1 MRVRTIIFGWVEM
14 NKKAVQR
21 LAKCEKEG
29 LCPAC
34 LQPITAG
41 ETLVRG
47 CHSKCAKA
55 TYRAIAAGELTD
67 EGQVACG
74 EWLPRAGGR
83 KPSNPVSIKAKLGV
97 A

>member
-14 NKKAVQR
+14 NKQAMQR
-21 LAKCEKEG
+21 LAKCEREG

-34 LQPITAG
+34 LQKIEEG
-41 ETLVRG
+41 EVLVRG

-55 TYRAIAAGELTD
+55 TYRAIAEGKLTD

-74 EWLPRAGGR
+74 EWKPRSGGR
-83 KPSNPVSIKAKLGV
+83 RPSNPVSVKANLGV